1 MRLPFL
7 SPLLGVVLISGFT
20 GSTLL
25 AQDQAQ
31 PAPAVN
37 SIPADQTA
45 TAPTHK
51 APDPQRQTRRMAKKL
66 ALTADQQAKIEPIF
80 ADRDQ
85 QVATLRANTTLA
97 PKDRK
102 VQIHSVVRDSDNKI
116 TALLSDTQKQQY
128 EQLKQDRR
136 AKRQQRQSEAPTNS

>member
-1 MRLPFL
+1 
-7 SPLLGVVLISGFT
+7 
-20 GSTLL
+20 
-25 AQDQAQ
+25 
-31 PAPAVN
+31 
-37 SIPADQTA
+37 
-45 TAPTHK
+45 
-51 APDPQRQTRRMAKKL
+51 MAKKL
-66 ALTADQQAKIEPIF
+66 GLTADQQAKIEPIF

-136 AKRQQRQSEAPTNS
+136 AKRQQRQSGAPTNS

>member
-1 MRLPFL
+1 MRIPFL

-20 GSTLL
+20 GTAVL

-37 SIPADQTA
+37 SMPAGQTPA
-45 TAPTHK
+45 HK

-66 ALTADQQAKIEPIF
+66 GLTADQQAKIEPIF

-85 QVATLRANTTLA
+85 QLANLRANTTLA

-102 VQIHSVVRDSDNKI
+102 LQIHSVVRDSDSKI

-136 AKRQQRQSEAPTNS
+136 ARKQQRQSETPTNS

>member
-1 MRLPFL
+1 
-7 SPLLGVVLISGFT
+7 
-20 GSTLL
+20 
-25 AQDQAQ
+25 
-31 PAPAVN
+31 
-37 SIPADQTA
+37 
-45 TAPTHK
+45 
-51 APDPQRQTRRMAKKL
+51 MAKKL
-66 ALTADQQAKIEPIF
+66 GLTADQQAKIEPIF

-97 PKDRK
+97 PRDRK

-136 AKRQQRQSEAPTNS
+136 AKRQQRQSQPPANS

>member
-1 MRLPFL
+1 MRIPFL
-7 SPLLGVVLISGFT
+7 SPLLGVVLIFGFT
-20 GSTLL
+20 GSAVL
-25 AQDQAQ
+25 AQDQAP

-37 SIPADQTA
+37 SMPAGQA
-45 TAPTHK
+45 PSAPTHK
-51 APDPQRQTRRMAKKL
+51 SPDPQRQTRRMAKKL
-66 ALTADQQAKIEPIF
+66 GLTADQQAKIEPIF

-102 VQIHSVVRDSDNKI
+102 VQIHGVMRDSDSKI

-136 AKRQQRQSEAPTNS
+136 AKKQQRQSETPTNS

>member
-1 MRLPFL
+1 MRLPFFA
-7 SPLLGVVLISGFT
+7 PLLGVVLISGFT
-20 GSTLL
+20 GSALL

-31 PAPAVN
+31 PAPVVN
-37 SIPADQTA
+37 SMPADQTSS
-45 TAPTHK
+45 APTHRP
-51 APDPQRQTRRMAKKL
+51 PDPQRQTRRMAKKL
-66 ALTADQQAKIEPIF
+66 GLTADQQAKIEPIF

-136 AKRQQRQSEAPTNS
+136 AKRQQRQSEASTNS

>member
-1 MRLPFL
+1 
-7 SPLLGVVLISGFT
+7 
-20 GSTLL
+20 
-25 AQDQAQ
+25 
-31 PAPAVN
+31 
-37 SIPADQTA
+37 
-45 TAPTHK
+45 
-51 APDPQRQTRRMAKKL
+51 MAKKL
-66 ALTADQQAKIEPIF
+66 GLTADQQAKIEPIF

-136 AKRQQRQSEAPTNS
+136 AKRQQRQSEASTNS